1 MAIGSSYPFSDC
13 AYWPGLGPSSGDQL
27 FFCAFSGYTSM
38 SFTTKSL
45 SVPEVDANS
54 AAASGPVITMSC
66 SSVAISKVSTSD
78 RPSTN
83 RWSATSHVRQSP
95 AGYVGEIGRC
105 RYGTGFAGSETYSSY
120 SFAPSPAPGAVND
133 SVPSACKYR
142 FVACTSLGGQTA

>member
-1 MAIGSSYPFSDC
+1 
-13 AYWPGLGPSSGDQL
+13 
-27 FFCAFSGYTSM
+27 M

-45 SVPEVDANS
+45 SVPEVEAKS
-54 AAASGPVITMSC
+54 AAASGPVTTMSC
-66 SSVAISKVSTSD
+66 SNGALSNVSTSG

-105 RYGTGFAGSETYSSY
+105 RYGTGFAGSETYSRY
-120 SFAPSPAPGAVND
+120 PFAPSPAPGAVND

-142 FVACTSLGGQTA
+142 FVACASFGGQTPYVCQLLEPL